1 MKEGSHSGYRALE
14 MLVAALWYAVE
25 MALFVPIDLLTVAI
39 RDTVIPR
46 AVKTRLPFLS
56 CRRYLCF
63 GRQVDCGP
71 AMKYRHEGL
80 FKTVICEHYDVGTG
94 GCRRAKYRQR

>member
-14 MLVAALWYAVE
+14 TLVAALWYAVE
-25 MALFVPIDLLTVAI
+25 MALFVPVDLLTVAI

-46 AVKTRLPFLS
+46 AVKARLPLLS

-71 AMKYRHEGL
+71 AMKYRHGGL
-80 FKTVICEHYDVGTG
+80 FKAVIWGHYDVATG
-94 GCRRAKYRQR
+94 ACRRARYRQP